1 MGKKILY
8 IGDGKWCYTEGC
20 AVHTAGA
27 RSITPRSE
35 KESALLREQSIKTIK
50 SLPSKKELVD
60 SGDTEKIQ
68 SYQQAVLHYEDARL
82 HLAISP
88 RGRKD
93 MIERLKG
100 NSISKQEK
108 EKLIPFYEDSEEL
121 YKAYTRTRSRYF
133 YGSSYANKDGQG
145 EVQAIPLSIDNISQV
160 NEWVDSFYSTD
171 PAWNQN
177 DSLESID
184 NVESVT
190 PSAED
195 EPVMDKK
202 TKTKVFRKKN
212 KLWYRNH
219 DGADSEL
226 KANSYLV
233 RTKGKE
239 GFDLIEA
246 GKFESDYDSL
256 MEKNAEP
263 LKLNEMGRERFFPS
277 KKLSDFTV
285 IVG

>member
-82 HLAISP
+82 HLAISA
-88 RGRKD
+88 RGRKE

-100 NSISKQEK
+100 NSISKQDK
-108 EKLIPFYEDSEEL
+108 EKLIPFYEDSEQL

-133 YGSSYANKDGQG
+133 YGAIYASKDTQS

-171 PAWNQN
+171 PAWNQS
-177 DSLESID
+177 DSLESLD
-184 NVESVT
+184 NVEEVT
-190 PSAED
+190 ATDD

-219 DGADSEL
+219 EGVDSEL

-239 GFDLIEA
+239 GFDLVEA
-246 GKFESDYDSL
+246 SQFESGYDSL

-263 LKLNEMGRERFFPS
+263 LQLHDMGRERFFPS

-285 IVG
+285 ING